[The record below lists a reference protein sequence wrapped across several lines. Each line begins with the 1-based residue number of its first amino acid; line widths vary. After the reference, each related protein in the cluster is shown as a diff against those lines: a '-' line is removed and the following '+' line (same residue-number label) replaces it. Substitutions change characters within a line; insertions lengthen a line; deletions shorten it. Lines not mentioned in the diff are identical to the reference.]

1 LSGENI
7 VKISA
12 DVVIIGGSA
21 SGLPAAIRAVEAGAK
36 EVVLLDKTKQMGGC
50 ARLAAGMFAVES
62 PAQKRLGVHTT
73 ADECFHE
80 HMELHN
86 WRCDAML
93 VRKWMLGSGEA
104 VRWLEGKG
112 AVFNDVSTFNTYTGK
127 RVYHGIKVKKGAQ
140 AGNEIVKA
148 LINECDRIG
157 VQILREVRAAKLTT
171 NENGAVAGVSAY
183 NIKDGTRYEIS
194 AGSVVIATGAIS
206 SNGELVRRFMPFDN
220 HDETKIMTKLPHN
233 TGDGFIMAEEVGAA
247 CVAVGALLM
256 GPHNHPNNIRVGL
269 VIRRPHPM
277 TVNKNGE
284 RFTDETL
291 FSMHPFSW
299 FAGQSL
305 DMQPGKVCYPI
316 YDRKILTDMC
326 SRKVNYYGL
335 EEGQGRIKV
344 GSDMTKSYGTEEG
357 VELEEVSETEWFNRV
372 EKDIQ
377 SEAEKGRVKIADTLD
392 EIAEWIGAEPAV
404 LKATVGR
411 YNMFCKNKYDRDF
424 LKDKD
429 FLFPIENPPY
439 YCFIAHQGIDTIIGP
454 LKINHNQQVINKQHK
469 PIPGLYAAGV
479 CTGGWVNNT
488 YSYPGSCL
496 GYSVYSGYAAGKTA
510 GEYAVNKLKIVD

>member
-1 LSGENI
+1 MSNERLLEM
-7 VKISA
+7 SA
-12 DVVIIGGSA
+12 DVVVIGGSA
-21 SGLPAAIRAVEAGAK
+21 AGLPAAIRAMEAGAK
-36 EVVLLDKTKQMGGC
+36 KVVLLDKTRQMGGC

-62 PAQKRLGVHTT
+62 PAQKRLGIHIT
-73 ADECFHE
+73 ADECFTE

-104 VRWLEGKG
+104 VQWLEGTG
-112 AVFNDVSTFNTYTGK
+112 AVFNDVSTFNTYRGK
-127 RVYHGIKVKKGAQ
+127 KVYHGINVKKGAQ
-140 AGNEIVKA
+140 GGNEIVKA

-157 VQILREVRAAKLTT
+157 VEIFREVRASKLLT
-171 NENGAVAGVSAY
+171 NDKGAVVGVLAHNVNDQTEYS
-183 NIKDGTRYEIS
+183 IS
-194 AGSVVIATGAIS
+194 ARSIVIATGAIS
-206 SNGELVRRFMPFDN
+206 SNDELVRRFMPFEN
-220 HDETKIMTKLPHN
+220 HNETKIMTKLPHN
-233 TGDGFIMAEEVGAA
+233 TGDGFIMAEEVGAD
-247 CVAVGALLM
+247 CVPVGALLM

-284 RFTDETL
+284 RFSNETL
-291 FSMHPFSW
+291 YAMHPFSW

-305 DMQPGKVCYPI
+305 DVQPGKVCYPI
-316 YDRKILTDMC
+316 YDRKILTDMIAK
-326 SRKVNYYGL
+326 KVNYYGL

-344 GSDMTKSYGTEEG
+344 GTDMTRSYGSEEG
-357 VELEEVSETEWFNRV
+357 VELEEVSETEWLNRV

-377 SEAEKGRVKIADTLD
+377 SEAEKGRAKIADTLD
-392 EIAEWIGAEPAV
+392 EIAEWIGVEPNV
-404 LKATVGR
+404 LKAGIER
-411 YNMFCKNKYDRDF
+411 YNMFCKNGYDADF
-424 LKDKD
+424 LKDRE
-429 FLFPIENPPY
+429 FLLPIKTPPY

-454 LKINHNQQVINKQHK
+454 IKINHNQQVINKQHK

-496 GYSVYSGYAAGKTA
+496 GYSVYSGYAAGKVA
-510 GEYAVNKLKIVD
+510 GEYASGERY